1 MAEAYIIDAVR
12 TPRGIGKMGK
22 GALSQMH
29 PEHLT
34 ATVLAALKERNDLK
48 TEDVDDIVWSTS
60 GTVGLQ
66 GGTIGR
72 MAAVDAGYSTKASGV
87 SLNRYCGGGI
97 TAVAFG
103 AAQIMSGMEDLVIA
117 GGTEMLSYINAEGMK
132 MREAGLGGGGMGV
145 GNPRLQAKHPQTN
158 QGVAADAIAA
168 MEGITRAELEQMGVE
183 SQRRAAI
190 ALQEGRF
197 AKSTIPVKDDEG
209 NVILDHEEYPR
220 PETTAESLAELK
232 PAFEMFY
239 NMPSE
244 PGGKTYVELINQVFP
259 EVEVKPIHHVGIS
272 SGVVDG
278 SAGILLASKDYAEKH
293 GLKPRARIVATANM
307 GDDLTLML
315 NAPVPAARKVLA
327 KAGLTKDQID
337 VWEVNEAFAVVV
349 EKFIRDLDLDR
360 AKVNPNGGAMALGHP
375 IGATGAIL
383 IGTALDELE
392 RSGGRYALITMCAA
406 GGMAPAMIIERV

>member
-1 MAEAYIIDAVR
+1 MVMPPSEAAAKRFDQPRETVFIID
-12 TPRGIGKMGK
+12 TSGSMG
-22 GALSQMH
+22 GASIR
-29 PEHLT
+29 E
-34 ATVLAALKERNDLK
+34 AKAALDLALARLDPGDSFNVIEFNSV
-48 TEDVDDIVWSTS
+48 TRV
-60 GTVGLQ
+60 LFP
-66 GGTIGR
+66 
-72 MAAVDAGYSTKASGV
+72 ASKPATPGNVETAREWV
-87 SLNRYCGGGI
+87 SELE
-97 TAVAFG
+97 
-103 AAQIMSGMEDLVIA
+103 SA

-259 EVEVKPIHHVGIS
+259 EVEVKP
-272 SGVVDG
+272 
-278 SAGILLASKDYAEKH
+278 
-293 GLKPRARIVATANM
+293 
-307 GDDLTLML
+307 
-315 NAPVPAARKVLA
+315 
-327 KAGLTKDQID
+327 
-337 VWEVNEAFAVVV
+337 
-349 EKFIRDLDLDR
+349 
-360 AKVNPNGGAMALGHP
+360 
-375 IGATGAIL
+375 
-383 IGTALDELE
+383 
-392 RSGGRYALITMCAA
+392 
-406 GGMAPAMIIERV
+406 